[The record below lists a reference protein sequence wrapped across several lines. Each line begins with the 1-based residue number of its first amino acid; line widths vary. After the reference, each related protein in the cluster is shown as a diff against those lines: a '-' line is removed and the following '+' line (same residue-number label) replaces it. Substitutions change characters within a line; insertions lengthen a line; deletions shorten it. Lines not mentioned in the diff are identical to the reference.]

1 MDNQK
6 NNKEQILK
14 EIQEQ
19 EKQIERIVNDLEKE
33 VKELRKNNLKKELL
47 LQELLKIT
55 EQ

>member
-19 EKQIERIVNDLEKE
+19 EKQIENIVNDLEEE